1 MDQEIEYTDEFV
13 SFLEVIWGEGYLS
26 PGGPGEVER
35 ILEGIDL
42 TGLKVLDIGCGTGG
56 IALSL
61 AADYGAAK
69 VIGVDVEDPV
79 LAIARRR
86 AEARGLTGR
95 VEFVKVEPG
104 PLPFGENE
112 FDVVFSKDS
121 MIHIPDKE
129 ALFADVMRIL
139 EPGGRFA
146 ASDWLSSHDGEPSEI
161 MKNYLVTEGLDFGM
175 GSPERYREALEAA
188 GFEEVRLVNR
198 NRWYA
203 EVAKQELAEMEG
215 PLYEKGVAA
224 AGKEETEHNIA
235 VWRAMVPALEIGEL
249 CPHHLHARKPG

>member
-139 EPGGRFA
+139 KPGGRFA